1 MCSDECVRSESHKEE
16 CPYLQRLPELD
27 HDSQMAVLAVVRT
40 LLIRKHG
47 GEPWENIGEQ
57 EANDMLT
64 SVMLI
69 FLLLQPS

>member
-1 MCSDECVRSESHKEE
+1 MCSDECVRSENHKEE

-40 LLIRKHG
+40 LLIRKYG

-57 EANDMLT
+57 GKNMFT